1 MRYNKKLEHALQKVQ
16 KPGRYVGGE
25 LNSVV
30 KDPSSPIP
38 TKSACPT
45 WALKSSTAP

>member
-1 MRYNKKLEHALQKVQ
+1 MYDTRLEPVLLDVQ

-30 KDPSSPIP
+30 KNKEEVEDLLWEL
-38 TKSACPT
+38 TFQK
-45 WALKSSTAP
+45 